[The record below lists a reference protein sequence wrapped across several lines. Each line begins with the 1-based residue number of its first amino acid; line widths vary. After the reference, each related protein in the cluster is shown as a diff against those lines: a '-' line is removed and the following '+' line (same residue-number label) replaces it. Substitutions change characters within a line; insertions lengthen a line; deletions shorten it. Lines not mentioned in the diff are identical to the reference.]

1 MAKKRKPRKPK
12 RCGAKGKRT
21 GKPCRNWG
29 LKNGRCRYHGGLS
42 PGPPEGNRSAWK
54 HGIYSRHMTAKDK
67 ALVVNMTHGELT
79 EEIVV
84 LKVQLARAIE
94 AQAKG
99 DAVTNPDAAHL
110 HVDEVVTGDTKRVVR
125 RRRDYDRIVV
135 SLTQRIKDLTLAQ
148 ELLLKEGAAGV
159 PMAVRMEVTYV
170 SPDGK
175 RKDRPS

>member
-1 MAKKRKPRKPK
+1 M
-12 RCGAKGKRT
+12 
-21 GKPCRNWG
+21 
-29 LKNGRCRYHGGLS
+29 HGGKS
-42 PGPPEGNRSAWK
+42 PGVPGNRNAWK

-67 ALVVNMTHGELT
+67 ALVVNMTRGELND
-79 EEIVV
+79 EIDV
-84 LKVQLARAIE
+84 LKVQLARAVE

-99 DAVTNPDAAHL
+99 DAVANPEAAHL

-125 RRRDYDRIVV
+125 RRRDYDRIIV

-159 PMAVRMEVTYV
+159 PVAVHMEVTYV